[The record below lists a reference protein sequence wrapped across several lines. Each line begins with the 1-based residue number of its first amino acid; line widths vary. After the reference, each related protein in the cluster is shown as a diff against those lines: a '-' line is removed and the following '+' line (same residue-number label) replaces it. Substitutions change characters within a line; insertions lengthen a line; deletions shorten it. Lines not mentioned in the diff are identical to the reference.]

1 MATATVLTES
11 ISANGGG
18 PARLRRHL
26 GLAGLT
32 AVSLGSVIGSGWLF
46 GTLTAAGYA
55 GAASLVS
62 WALAAFML
70 AFIALMYAELG
81 AAYPVSGGTARYSF
95 LAFGPLGGFAAGWM
109 SWLQA
114 VTIAPIETKIALSYL
129 QPKWPG
135 VFDTTTSLLTGKGVG
150 FAVLFILF
158 FTLLNLAGL
167 RWMAGFNQVVVWVKA
182 AVPVAVVVALAV
194 TRFHFGNFDA
204 GGGFAPFGFQ
214 GIFKAIPGGVVFA
227 LIGFEQAVQV
237 GGEARNPQRDLPR
250 AVVASLV
257 IGTLLYLALQAVLIG
272 SLDPHTLTSSAGWA
286 NPLGAVSHYGP
297 FAQLATAA
305 GLGWLATVIYF
316 DAVISPAGRGML
328 YVSTTSRITYS
339 MGKSRTLPGIFERLD
354 RRGTPWFSVILAS
367 AFGVVVFL
375 PFGGWSRLVHFIST
389 ATAFMY
395 AFAPV
400 SLAALRRSDRDRW
413 RPYEVPAASVL
424 APLAFVSANLIV
436 YWGGWPTAWRF
447 SLGLA
452 IGAILVLVARILTPK
467 PRRQPLEWRAAVWVV
482 PWLAGIL
489 VLDAIGPS
497 YVNSVSH
504 VIGFWWDLGVVA
516 IFSLGIFYLAQWL
529 SLMPGAVAENV
540 AAAQMAAPD
549 SDIELGVGD

>member
-1 MATATVLTES
+1 M
-11 ISANGGG
+11 
-18 PARLRRHL
+18 
-26 GLAGLT
+26 GLT

-81 AAYPVSGGTARYSF
+81 AAYPVSAAARYSF

-114 VTIAPIETKIALSYL
+114 VTIAPIETEVALSYL

-135 VFDTTTSLLTGKGVG
+135 VFDKTTSLLTGKGVG
-150 FAVLFILF
+150 FAVLFIFF

-182 AVPVAVVVALAV
+182 AVPVTVVIALAV

-272 SLDPHTLTSSAGWA
+272 SLDPHTLTSSASWA
-286 NPLGAVSHYGP
+286 NPLGAISDYGP

-316 DAVISPAGRGML
+316 DAVISPAGKGML

-339 MGKSRTLPGIFERLD
+339 MGKSRTLPAIFERLD

-436 YWGGWPTAWRF
+436 YWGGWPSSVAVQPWPRHRRHPGSRCSHTHTGASAATPRMACGC
-447 SLGLA
+447 LGRAVAGRDPGPGRHRPQLRQQCEPRHR
-452 IGAILVLVARILTPK
+452 VLVG
-467 PRRQPLEWRAAVWVV
+467 PRSGRPLQPRHL
-482 PWLAGIL
+482 L
-489 VLDAIGPS
+489 
-497 YVNSVSH
+497 
-504 VIGFWWDLGVVA
+504 
-516 IFSLGIFYLAQWL
+516 
-529 SLMPGAVAENV
+529 PGTMAVAD
-540 AAAQMAAPD
+540 ARSGGRKRCRR
-549 SDIELGVGD
+549 SDGHA